1 MFSWVKRKVFN
12 LYLYFFSNMLYIQP
26 GKKKVFSCICI
37 CFLVCY
43 RFSRAKSRCSFF
55 CICICFL
62 ICYIFSSRVKRKFLT
77 CVCFLVCYIFSSRVK
92 RNILHKRCDALLLF
106 AHYCPLAAGRAFLFI
121 ITNKILIRAYHY
133 WILLRIT
140 IIIINIVIIVIIC
153 VALVVIIITTISIVT
168 IKY

>member
-121 ITNKILIRAYHY
+121 ITNKILIIIAVT
-133 WILLRIT
+133 IIT
-140 IIIINIVIIVIIC
+140 IAIIILIPTIIVIIL
-153 VALVVIIITTISIVT
+153 AMSQP
-168 IKY
+168 